1 MKRFGFML
9 LGLALISLT
18 TGCQCGRMGS
28 SCGSCNYGPAMSPA
42 PFGGGGCSSG
52 NCGVGAPTYTPQGAS
67 YNSYNT
73 YQSTASAPVMQGTV
87 PTTAYAPLDPLPM
100 Y

>member
-1 MKRFGFML
+1 MKRFRFTM
-9 LGLALISLT
+9 LGLALIALA
-18 TGCQCGRMGS
+18 TGCQRGRCGG
-28 SCGSCNYGPAMSPA
+28 CNYGPSVA
-42 PFGGGGCSSG
+42 PFSGGGCSTG
-52 NCGVGAPTYTPQGAS
+52 NCGVGAPTYAPQGYAPQGA

>member
-1 MKRFGFML
+1 MKRFGLMM

-18 TGCQCGRMGS
+18 TGCQCGRYGS
-28 SCGSCNYGPAMSPA
+28 SCGSCNYGPTMA
-42 PFGGGGCSSG
+42 PFSGGGCSTG
-52 NCGVGAPTYTPQGAS
+52 NCGVGAPTYSPQGA
-67 YNSYNT
+67 YNTYDT
-73 YQSTASAPVMQGTV
+73 YQSTAGAPVIQGTV

>member
-1 MKRFGFML
+1 MKRFGFMF
-9 LGLALISLT
+9 LGLALITMT
-18 TGCQCGRMGS
+18 TGCH
-28 SCGSCNYGPAMSPA
+28 CGSRCGGYYGPTA
-42 PFGGGGCSSG
+42 PFGGGGGCSSG
-52 NCGVGAPTYTPQGAS
+52 NCGTGLGAPTYAPQGA

-73 YQSTASAPVMQGTV
+73 YQSTAGAPVIQGTV